1 MCEGK
6 KSMVRGRHRQEANI
20 KDDTVEIVCEGEDWI
35 HLACDKDRWS
45 ALGSAKYEE
54 FRDQLSDC

>member
-1 MCEGK
+1 
-6 KSMVRGRHRQEANI
+6 MVRGRHRQEANI